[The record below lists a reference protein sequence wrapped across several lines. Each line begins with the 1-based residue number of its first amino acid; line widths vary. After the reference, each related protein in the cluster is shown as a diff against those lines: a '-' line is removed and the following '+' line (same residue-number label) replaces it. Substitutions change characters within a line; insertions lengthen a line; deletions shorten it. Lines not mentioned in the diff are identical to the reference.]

1 MSNIARL
8 AITLMIIT
16 AVAAGAL
23 SAVNRVTAPR
33 IAEAKRRAEQEA
45 LKMALPGAK
54 DGVFQAVENEEG
66 TFLYR
71 GYASPDTTQEP
82 VGYAFKALGKG
93 YSSTIETMV
102 GIDAEGT
109 IYGIAILYQ
118 METPGLGAKVVEKG
132 QYGGRECYWF
142 EQFKGLTADR
152 LILDKDDAANK
163 TIDSVTG
170 ATISSRTITKSI
182 VEGIKTARGIIER

>member
-1 MSNIARL
+1 MNNIARL

-45 LKMALPGAK
+45 LKKALPGAK
-54 DGVFQAVENEEG
+54 DGMFQPVENEEG
-66 TFLYR
+66 IVLYR
-71 GYASPDTTQEP
+71 GFAGPDTTQEA

-93 YSSTIETMV
+93 YSGTIETMV
-102 GIDAEGT
+102 GIDLEGT
-109 IYGIAILYQ
+109 IDGIAILYQ
-118 METPGLGAKVVEKG
+118 METPGLGAKIIEKG

-142 EQFKGLTADR
+142 EQFKGKTADR
-152 LILDKDDAANK
+152 LVLDKDDAANK

-170 ATISSRTITKSI
+170 ATISSRAITKSI
-182 VEGIKTARGIIER
+182 VEGIETVGGIVER